1 MIADMLAAMPDQ
13 LPVELSRKMQ
23 LAREILELSIKAKD
37 KILIFSQS
45 LPTLGYMEELLE
57 EMDVSYERIDGKK
70 NVAKRDSVLQH
81 FNDDKFH
88 TQVLLISTRA
98 GGVGLNI
105 QSANRVIIMD
115 YSFNPTWEEQAI
127 GRAYR
132 LGQQKPVHVYRFVA
146 AGTFEK
152 LLYNIG
158 LFKTSLAQRVVDKKN
173 PARNAEKKPSDWL
186 FMPQEVKQEKISKE
200 AGKDPHVLDKI
211 IARHSST
218 NDTFIRGIKTMETL
232 QMDAEDEPLND
243 EERKEVEAEIQEKKM
258 RNRMASDT
266 GGVGAATQVPRT
278 AGGPEMPVTP
288 LARANGGTSGFTT
301 QAQAPAQGQAQGQR
315 QTQSPSLGRNAFT
328 QV

>member
-1 MIADMLAAMPDQ
+1 MHRANITVLRGSLKPKTEYVLTVPLTELQERVYRKYVGYATGSIEGDTVSQVRLFGWLAVLTLLCNHPKTFRSKLLEKRPPSKGRTTESRHFPPLPTQPSTENAGDSAANLTDTAVGYDSDPETPQEEIPTDVQVSKLGFSEAMIADMLAAMPDQ

-37 KILIFSQS
+37 KVLIFSQS

-127 GRAYR
+127 G
-132 LGQQKPVHVYRFVA
+132 L
-146 AGTFEK
+146 
-152 LLYNIG
+152 
-158 LFKTSLAQRVVDKKN
+158 SLIH
-173 PARNAEKKPSDWL
+173 
-186 FMPQEVKQEKISKE
+186 IS
-200 AGKDPHVLDKI
+200 
-211 IARHSST
+211 
-218 NDTFIRGIKTMETL
+218 
-232 QMDAEDEPLND
+232 EPT
-243 EERKEVEAEIQEKKM
+243 R
-258 RNRMASDT
+258 
-266 GGVGAATQVPRT
+266 PY
-278 AGGPEMPVTP
+278 
-288 LARANGGTSGFTT
+288 
-301 QAQAPAQGQAQGQR
+301 
-315 QTQSPSLGRNAFT
+315 
-328 QV
+328 